1 MYSLLSSD
9 NQGWAECQKW
19 VRYWA
24 PLWMNSKFDKVK
36 CTKWNHYSKPR
47 HNFSFQKWNLM
58 KSKGSTLLVTF
69 VTVTI
74 TEWMMMEADHF
85 TNDIA
90 RGSEN
95 IRDWA
100 ELTIQAVWPWALAV
114 VAAAAIYTKEPEC
127 QIILILPDSPRFWH
141 LYNSHKRLIQWK
153 VRADWDM
160 IESQREDLLNC
171 ATPPSL
177 AAFSHWEGDRGRGG
191 RGVGWH
197 SFGTQC
203 IRISMLHQQTLHG
216 HGPEI
221 NRFYKKRH

>member
-19 VRYWA
+19 VQYLA
-24 PLWMNSKFDKVK
+24 PDWMNSKFDKVK

-95 IRDWA
+95 IRDCT

-127 QIILILPDSPRFWH
+127 QIILILPDSPRFYH
-141 LYNSHKRLIQWK
+141 FVQLPYKTNTMKSSSRL
-153 VRADWDM
+153 RHDWV
-160 IESQREDLLNC
+160 SKGR
-171 ATPPSL
+171 SL
-177 AAFSHWEGDRGRGG
+177 ELCYSAQLGGFLTLRGRQKREGEGAGG
-191 RGVGWH
+191 EGGAVLGH
-197 SFGTQC
+197 DASASQC
-203 IRISMLHQQTLHG
+203 CT
-216 HGPEI
+216 
-221 NRFYKKRH
+221 YKHCMDMVQE